1 MTTCQSLAGSG
12 SGVIVTECHCHR
24 HNGPIDNQLIGG
36 CGWQL
41 TADHTPSPRHYRQ
54 LDNFDIDLNRLVD
67 KNLKAA
73 RSLSMFNRLCVQIQE
88 SQFYVYSP
96 CVNSHSPIS
105 IVS

>member
-41 TADHTPSPRHYRQ
+41 TDHTPSPRHYRQ
-54 LDNFDIDLNRLVD
+54 FDNFDIDLNRLVD

-73 RSLSMFNRLCVQIQE
+73 S
-88 SQFYVYSP
+88 
-96 CVNSHSPIS
+96 
-105 IVS
+105 